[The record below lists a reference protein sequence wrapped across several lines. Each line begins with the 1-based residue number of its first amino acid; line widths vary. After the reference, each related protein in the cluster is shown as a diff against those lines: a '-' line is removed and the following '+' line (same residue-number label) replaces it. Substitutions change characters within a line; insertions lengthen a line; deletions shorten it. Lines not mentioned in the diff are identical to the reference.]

1 MSFKPFP
8 MSTSDLKIRDVVM
21 TSNLPPLPRPIHPTL
36 RALRVLQIEN
46 FPLPI
51 QELPSSRHLRRAEK
65 ERGPSETAG
74 LGRAWTPLAMR
85 RWEGRPAEWPH
96 LRKATWS
103 CAAETPA
110 SNPRPATALGD
121 DPAVSDMSSHQGSEA
136 RVPALPRA
144 PPHGRRHP
152 TRHPAPR
159 LKPGLSTARPSA
171 SGPPREPATP
181 PSLTAAALTAT
192 AFVHFEATPRQ
203 PASPEPAGAT
213 GLNAGTKR
221 SGRGENRRAPQRARP
236 GSRPGL
242 HGGPGGASLLRR
254 HHVTQNHASP
264 VGVGGA

>member
-1 MSFKPFP
+1 
-8 MSTSDLKIRDVVM
+8 M
-21 TSNLPPLPRPIHPTL
+21 TSNLPPLPRTDPTDPTPGPQG
-36 RALRVLQIEN
+36 VQIEN

-51 QELPSSRHLRRAEK
+51 HELPSSRHLRRAEK

-85 RWEGRPAEWPH
+85 RWEGRPAMCPH
-96 LRKATWS
+96 LGKATRSW
-103 CAAETPA
+103 AAKTLA

-121 DPAVSDMSSHQGSEA
+121 DPAVSDLSSHQRCEA

-144 PPHGRRHP
+144 PPHGRHQP
-152 TRHPAPR
+152 TRHPAPH
-159 LKPGLSTARPSA
+159 LKPGLSTARPPA

-192 AFVHFEATPRQ
+192 AFVHLEATPSQ

-213 GLNAGTKR
+213 GLKAGTRR
-221 SGRGENRRAPQRARP
+221 SGRGENGGAPQRARP

-254 HHVTQNHASP
+254 RHVTKTTPPLSVWAETRRRVVPPSRLRPALQ
-264 VGVGGA
+264 